1 MSSPKTDPKV
11 EVDKD
16 ALMAMYKER
25 DDLISNL
32 ESLVKGL
39 SINRLTVLFWLFT
52 HLLHLI

>member
-32 ESLVKGL
+32 ESLAMGFLFLIFTGL
-39 SINRLTVLFWLFT
+39 LRL
-52 HLLHLI
+52 I